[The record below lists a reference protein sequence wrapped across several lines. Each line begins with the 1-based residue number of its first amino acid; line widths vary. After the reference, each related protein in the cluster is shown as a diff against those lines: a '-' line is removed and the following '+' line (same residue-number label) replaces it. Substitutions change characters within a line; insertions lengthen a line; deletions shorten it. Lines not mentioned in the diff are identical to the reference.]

1 MNLLDSVRERSI
13 VVVLGDGGVGKT
25 TVASALA
32 MLAAARGRRV
42 LAVTVDPSNRLKT
55 AMGLAGRPGE
65 EEPVDLAG
73 LPAVAPGGSLHAM
86 VLDAATE
93 MDRLVE
99 RLVHTPEA
107 RRRITDNVFY
117 RKAAATMAG
126 THEYMAMERLLEALE
141 SQRYDLVVLDT
152 PPERHALDFL
162 DAPARLDGLLSSDV
176 FRLFVTA
183 SSGLSRIGLGAVRWR
198 SLILKGISK
207 FAGEETFLAI
217 LDFVLAFQPLF
228 DGFRRRAARVGSWFT
243 GPDCSTVIVCRPGP
257 RCALEVGSTLD
268 ALHGRGI
275 EPAAVVANRVRFW
288 PPPGSRGQDTGTVS
302 ADTLRTRLDSD
313 PALSLHDPGS
323 LDDLAA
329 RTLDLAGSYR
339 ELAEEDQ
346 DHLETLRRSTRPV
359 ALYEIPLLKGE
370 VRDPDSLGL
379 FATVVERAVSGDL
392 A

>member
-1 MNLLDSVRERSI
+1 MRLLDSVQESSI

-55 AMGLAGRPGE
+55 AMGLTGRPGE
-65 EEPVDLAG
+65 EEPVDLGG
-73 LPAVAPGGSLHAM
+73 LPVAETGGSLHAM

-93 MDRLVE
+93 MDRLVD
-99 RLVHTPEA
+99 RLLPTPEA

-141 SQRYDLVVLDT
+141 SGRYDLVVLDT

-183 SSGLSRIGLGAVRWR
+183 SAGLGRIGLGALRWR
-198 SLILKGISK
+198 SVILKGISK

-228 DGFRRRAARVGSWFT
+228 EGFRQRAARVGSWFT
-243 GPDCSTVIVCRPGP
+243 GPDCSTLIVCRPGP
-257 RCALEVGSTLD
+257 QCAREVCSTLN
-268 ALHGRGI
+268 ALRGRGI

-288 PPPGSRGQDTGTVS
+288 PPSGSDARTARPVTAS
-302 ADTLRTRLDSD
+302 TLRKTLESN
-313 PALSLHDPGS
+313 PALSLHDPATIER
-323 LDDLAA
+323 LAA

-339 ELAEEDQ
+339 ELAKEDRG
-346 DHLETLRRSTRPV
+346 HMESLAASTGPV

-370 VRDPDSLGL
+370 VRDPATLAL
-379 FATVVERAVSGDL
+379 FAAVVEQAVSGDL